1 MPQALRH
8 DAKSESLEYYVVT
21 YYLLVIN
28 ILK

>member
-8 DAKSESLEYYVVT
+8 DAKSESLEYIIS